1 MQSYIWPMENIFG
14 NIFGII
20 LIVIVFIFIRLI
32 FVRFDK
38 IFRNTERMEDLER
51 QNEQILEELKQLRQ
65 ELEKKG

>member
-1 MQSYIWPMENIFG
+1 MENIFG